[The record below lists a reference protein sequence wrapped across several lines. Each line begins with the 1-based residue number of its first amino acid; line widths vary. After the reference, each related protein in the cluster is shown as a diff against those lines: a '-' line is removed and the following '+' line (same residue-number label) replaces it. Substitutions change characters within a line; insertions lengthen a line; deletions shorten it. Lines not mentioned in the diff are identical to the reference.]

1 MNQKIKHFLIKT
13 MQRIYEVPAI
23 TEDYV
28 KFVLGGIGKILF
40 VPENASIK
48 PISDIKDDQIGIY
61 GEAVIDTMQPL
72 QSEAS
77 VVNINTP
84 KDNGWTSNTF
94 HPSPKL
100 PKDVTH
106 ENVEQMLDLLGVS
119 GYHILASRA
128 RIKSEF
134 E

>member
-1 MNQKIKHFLIKT
+1 MLLHFHAANDIPLFALSIIVATTMNQKIKHFLIKT

-61 GEAVIDTMQPL
+61 GEAVIDTMQL
-72 QSEAS
+72 FNQR
-77 VVNINTP
+77 
-84 KDNGWTSNTF
+84 
-94 HPSPKL
+94 
-100 PKDVTH
+100 
-106 ENVEQMLDLLGVS
+106 LL
-119 GYHILASRA
+119 L
-128 RIKSEF
+128 
-134 E
+134 